1 VRTLDCGDFF
11 VVLPDSAKY
20 QPGRWAEDARP
31 VPPGFTY
38 ESNTN
43 TDWVSEEDMR
53 KLVVSMS
60 GSHGR

>member
-1 VRTLDCGDFF
+1 
-11 VVLPDSAKY
+11 LPDSAKY